1 MKIKNFILPALFFT
15 FSSVT
20 SLALADECSITI
32 NGTDAMQYD
41 KTAITVGKSC
51 KKFTVN
57 LAHIGKSAKNVMG
70 HNWVLSKTD
79 DAQPIATDGI
89 SAGIDNN
96 YLKPGDTR
104 IIASTK
110 VIGGGETTSV
120 SFPLDKLSKTGSYTF
135 FCSFPGHIAIMK
147 GTLKLE

>member
-1 MKIKNFILPALFFT
+1 MKIQKLIFPALFAILSCST
-15 FSSVT
+15 G
-20 SLALADECSITI
+20 LALADECSTTI
-32 NGTDAMQYD
+32 NATDAMQFD
-41 KTAITVGKSC
+41 KTAIVVGKAC
-51 KKFTVN
+51 KKYTVN
-57 LAHIGKSAKNVMG
+57 LAHTGKSAKTVMG
-70 HNWVLSKTD
+70 HNWVLSKTE

-96 YLKPGDTR
+96 YLKAGDTR

-120 SFPLDKLSKTGSYTF
+120 SFPVDKLSKTGSYTF